1 MLQIIG
7 WILCLYLVVKGFEL
21 FSMKREEGWSAAAF
35 ALVGG
40 LIAWLGAIVFFF
52 MVNAQADSSNRM
64 PADLGGMSSPVD

>member
-21 FSMKREEGWSAAAF
+21 FSAKREEGSGPRTL
-35 ALVGG
+35 ALLGG
-40 LIAWLGAIVFFF
+40 IVAWLGAIVFFF

-64 PADLGGMSSPVD
+64 PSDFGSVSSLTE